1 MAKPAHEVFDDYL
14 AAQATGDIEEVMQY
28 IAPNAVFDVGRGR
41 YTGEEI
47 RQFHERLFD
56 IQSATNAVE
65 IEEEAPE
72 RLTAILDQSDDDL
85 RQLGIDK
92 IQLQADIVTNGDRIQ
107 MFTARPNPAS
117 LAILAAARDAGQTSK
132 GIELAE
138 QAGTLPPRLE
148 TDPGGQ

>member
-1 MAKPAHEVFDDYL
+1 MTKGAHEVFDNYL

-28 IAPNAVFDVGRGR
+28 IAPEAVFDVGRGR
-41 YTGEEI
+41 YTGEGI

-56 IQSATNAVE
+56 IQSTTTPAK
-65 IEEEAPE
+65 IEEETAN
-72 RLTAILDQSDDDL
+72 RLTATLDQSDDDL

-92 IQLQADIVTNGDRIQ
+92 IQLLADIVTNEGRIQ
-107 MFTARPNPAS
+107 AFTARPSPAS

-138 QAGTLPPRLE
+138 QAGTLPRRAD
-148 TDPGGQ
+148 TDTAGQ